1 MISVF
6 KKIIRFAEKER
17 TNIRKSIIAGFM
29 NAVFNALQ
37 FAAIYY
43 VLVKIFGTTNGKTIE
58 TKDIAVTLG
67 ILLLSLAGKMITK
80 YLSQLQQT
88 HAGYFM
94 AADKRIEVGEKLK
107 KVPMGFFSDF
117 SLGKLTTLST
127 TTLSLIEAQV
137 PLLLVLM
144 LGGLLNTSIF
154 ILSLFFFNVRIGLI
168 AAAGMAGFFIV
179 TACMEKRSRNNAHQI
194 HEAQQDLTKQVLT
207 TVQGMSVIKS
217 YNLSGENNKELH
229 KAFDDNCRI
238 TMGLEKTMT
247 PYIAAQRIVIGAA
260 ISFMVYYSL
269 MLYLKGAMLL
279 PDAIMSMIASFIIFE
294 GLKGAGSLMAIL
306 RITENAIDS
315 LNYLE
320 TMPEIHTEETIQTAV
335 HTSGNAKTEI
345 EFKNVSFS
353 YDEKNILTNVS
364 CKMYEREITAIV
376 GPSGSG
382 KTTLCNLIARFWDVQ
397 SGSITIGGVDIKDVS
412 LETLMSKISM
422 VFQNVYLFEDTIE
435 NNIKFG
441 KPEASREQVIE
452 AAKKAMCHD
461 FIEALPN
468 GYDTLI
474 GEGGTSL
481 SGGEKQRLSIAR
493 AILKDAP
500 IIIFDEATANVD
512 PENEDKL
519 RLAIEALTENKTII
533 MIAHR
538 LKTIRN
544 ADRILV
550 LNGGVIEQS
559 GAHEELMA
567 QGGLYKKLITAK
579 NESAGWKLARD
590 CHPCPYVNPVPVRD
604 LGDL

>member
-43 VLVKIFGTTNGKTIE
+43 VLVKIFDTTNRKTIE

-67 ILLLSLAGKMITK
+67 ILLVSLAGKMITK

-154 ILSLFFFNVRIGLI
+154 ILSLFFFNVRIGSI

-260 ISFMVYYSL
+260 ISFMVYFSL

-320 TMPEIHTEETIQTAV
+320 TMPEIHTGETIQTAV

-364 CKMYEREITAIV
+364 CKMHEREITAIV

-397 SGSITIGGVDIKDVS
+397 SGSITIGRVDIKDIS

-474 GEGGTSL
+474 GEGGASL

-579 NESAGWKLARD
+579 NESAGWKL
-590 CHPCPYVNPVPVRD
+590 VKN
-604 LGDL
+604 

>member
-17 TNIRKSIIAGFM
+17 TNIRKSIIASFM

-43 VLVKIFGTTNGKTIE
+43 VLVKIFDTTNGKTIE
-58 TKDIAVTLG
+58 TKDSAVTLG
-67 ILLLSLAGKMITK
+67 ILLVSLAGKMITK

-260 ISFMVYYSL
+260 ISVMVYSSL
-269 MLYLKGAMLL
+269 MLYVKGAMLL

-320 TMPEIHTEETIQTAV
+320 TMPEIHTGETIQTAP

-364 CKMYEREITAIV
+364 CKMNEHEITAIV

-397 SGSITIGGVDIKDVS
+397 SGSITIGGVNIKDVR

-441 KPEASREQVIE
+441 KPEASRGQVIE

-461 FIEALPN
+461 FIESLPN

-474 GEGGTSL
+474 GEGGASL

-500 IIIFDEATANVD
+500 IIIFDEATANID

-559 GAHEELMA
+559 GTHEELMA

-579 NESAGWKLARD
+579 NESAGWKL
-590 CHPCPYVNPVPVRD
+590 VKN
-604 LGDL
+604 

>member
-17 TNIRKSIIAGFM
+17 ANIQKSIIAGFM

-43 VLVKIFGTTNGKTIE
+43 VLVKIFDTTNGKTIE

-154 ILSLFFFNVRIGLI
+154 IVSLFFFNVRIGLI

-260 ISFMVYYSL
+260 ISFMVYSSL

-320 TMPEIHTEETIQTAV
+320 TMPEIHTGETIQTAV

-345 EFKNVSFS
+345 EFKNVSFR

-364 CKMYEREITAIV
+364 CKMHEREITAIV

-397 SGSITIGGVDIKDVS
+397 SGSITIGGVDIKDIS

-474 GEGGTSL
+474 GEGGASL

-500 IIIFDEATANVD
+500 IIIFDEATANID

-544 ADRILV
+544 ADRNLV
-550 LNGGVIEQS
+550 LHDGVIEQS

-579 NESAGWKLARD
+579 NESAGWKL
-590 CHPCPYVNPVPVRD
+590 VKN
-604 LGDL
+604 

>member
-17 TNIRKSIIAGFM
+17 ANIRKSIIAGFM

-43 VLVKIFGTTNGKTIE
+43 VLVKIFDTTNGKTIE

-154 ILSLFFFNVRIGLI
+154 IVSLFFFNVRIGLI

-238 TMGLEKTMT
+238 TMGLEKIMT

-260 ISFMVYYSL
+260 ISFMVYSSL

-320 TMPEIHTEETIQTAV
+320 TMPEIHTGETIQTAP

-364 CKMYEREITAIV
+364 CKMHEREITAIV

-397 SGSITIGGVDIKDVS
+397 SGSITIGGVDIKDIS

-474 GEGGTSL
+474 GEGGASL

-550 LNGGVIEQS
+550 LHDGVIEQS

-579 NESAGWKLARD
+579 NESAGWKLSKNVL
-590 CHPCPYVNPVPVRD
+590 PCTFLD
-604 LGDL
+604 DEF

>member
-17 TNIRKSIIAGFM
+17 ANIRKSIIAGFM

-43 VLVKIFGTTNGKTIE
+43 VLVKIFDTTNGKTIE

-67 ILLLSLAGKMITK
+67 ILLVSLAGKMITK

-117 SLGKLTTLST
+117 SLGKLTTLSM

-144 LGGLLNTSIF
+144 LGGLLNTTIF

-260 ISFMVYYSL
+260 ISFMVYSSL
-269 MLYLKGAMLL
+269 MLYLKGTMLL

-320 TMPEIHTEETIQTAV
+320 TMPEIHTGETIQTAT

-364 CKMYEREITAIV
+364 CKMHEREITAIV

-397 SGSITIGGVDIKDVS
+397 SGSITIGGVDIKDIS

-452 AAKKAMCHD
+452 VAKKAMCHD
-461 FIEALPN
+461 FIESLPN

-474 GEGGTSL
+474 GEGGASL

-579 NESAGWKLARD
+579 NESAGWKL
-590 CHPCPYVNPVPVRD
+590 VKN
-604 LGDL
+604 

>member
-6 KKIIRFAEKER
+6 KKIIRFAQKER
-17 TNIRKSIIAGFM
+17 ANIRKSIIAGFM

-43 VLVKIFGTTNGKTIE
+43 VLVRIFNKTIG
-58 TKDIAVTLG
+58 TKDIAVSLG
-67 ILLLSLAGKMITK
+67 ILLISLAGKMITK
-80 YLSQLQQT
+80 YISQLQQT

-94 AADKRIEVGEKLK
+94 AADKRIEIGEKLK

-154 ILSLFFFNVRIGLI
+154 VLSLFFFNVKIGLI
-168 AAAGMAGFFIV
+168 AVGGMTGFFIV
-179 TACMEKRSRNNAHQI
+179 TACMEKRSRKNAHQI

-217 YNLSGENNKELH
+217 YNLAGENNKELH

-247 PYIAAQRIVIGAA
+247 PYIAAQRIIIGAA
-260 ISFMVYYSL
+260 ISLMVYFSFK
-269 MLYLKGAMLL
+269 LYLKGAMLL

-320 TMPEIHTEETIQTAV
+320 TMPEIQEGEKTQTTA
-335 HTSGNAKTEI
+335 SAFGNSKTEI
-345 EFKNVSFS
+345 EFKNVSFR
-353 YDEKNILTNVS
+353 YDEKNILNNVS
-364 CKMYEREITAIV
+364 CKMNEKEITAVV

-397 SGSITIGGVDIKDVS
+397 GGSISIGGVNIKDLS
-412 LETLMSKISM
+412 LEDLMSKISM

-441 KPEASREQVIE
+441 KPEASREEVIE
-452 AAKKAMCHD
+452 AAKKAMCHE
-461 FIEALPN
+461 FIEALPQ

-474 GEGGTSL
+474 GEGGASL

-500 IIIFDEATANVD
+500 IIIFDEATANID

-519 RLAIEALTENKTII
+519 RLAIEALTANKTII

-544 ADRILV
+544 ADKILV
-550 LNGGVIEQS
+550 LHDGTIEQS
-559 GAHEELMA
+559 GTHEELTA
-567 QGGLYKKLITAK
+567 QGGLYKNLITAK
-579 NESAGWKLARD
+579 NESAGWKLSK
-590 CHPCPYVNPVPVRD
+590 N
-604 LGDL
+604 

>member
-17 TNIRKSIIAGFM
+17 ANIRKSIIAGFM

-43 VLVKIFGTTNGKTIE
+43 VLVKIFDTTNGKTIE

-67 ILLLSLAGKMITK
+67 ILLVSLAGKMITK

-269 MLYLKGAMLL
+269 MLYLKGTMLL

-320 TMPEIHTEETIQTAV
+320 TMPEIHTGETIQTAP

-345 EFKNVSFS
+345 EFKNVSFR

-364 CKMYEREITAIV
+364 CKMHEREITAIV

-397 SGSITIGGVDIKDVS
+397 SGSITIGGVDIKDIS

-422 VFQNVYLFEDTIE
+422 VFQNVYLFEYTIE

-461 FIEALPN
+461 FIESLPN

-474 GEGGTSL
+474 GEGGASL

-559 GAHEELMA
+559 GTHEELMA

-579 NESAGWKLARD
+579 NESAGWKL
-590 CHPCPYVNPVPVRD
+590 VKN
-604 LGDL
+604 

>member
-17 TNIRKSIIAGFM
+17 ANIRKSIIAGFM

-43 VLVKIFGTTNGKTIE
+43 VLVKIFDTTNGKTIE

-67 ILLLSLAGKMITK
+67 ILLVSLAGKMITK

-117 SLGKLTTLST
+117 SLGKLTTLSM

-144 LGGLLNTSIF
+144 LGGLLNTTIF

-260 ISFMVYYSL
+260 ISFMVYSSL
-269 MLYLKGAMLL
+269 MLYLKGTMLL

-320 TMPEIHTEETIQTAV
+320 TMPEIHTGETIQTAT

-364 CKMYEREITAIV
+364 CKMHEREITAIV

-397 SGSITIGGVDIKDVS
+397 SGSITIGGVDIKDIS

-452 AAKKAMCHD
+452 VAKKAMCHD
-461 FIEALPN
+461 FIESLPN

-474 GEGGTSL
+474 GEGGASL

-500 IIIFDEATANVD
+500 IIIFDEATANID

-550 LNGGVIEQS
+550 LHDGVIEQS

-579 NESAGWKLARD
+579 NESAGWKL
-590 CHPCPYVNPVPVRD
+590 VKN
-604 LGDL
+604 

>member
-17 TNIRKSIIAGFM
+17 TNIRKSIIASFM

-43 VLVKIFGTTNGKTIE
+43 VLVKIFDTTNGKTIE

-67 ILLLSLAGKMITK
+67 ILLVSLAGKMITK

-260 ISFMVYYSL
+260 ISFMVYSSL
-269 MLYLKGAMLL
+269 MLYLKGTMLL

-320 TMPEIHTEETIQTAV
+320 TMPEIHTGETIQTAP

-364 CKMYEREITAIV
+364 CKMHEREITAIV

-474 GEGGTSL
+474 GEGGASL

-500 IIIFDEATANVD
+500 IIIFDEATANID

-579 NESAGWKLARD
+579 NESAGWKLSK
-590 CHPCPYVNPVPVRD
+590 N
-604 LGDL
+604 

>member
-17 TNIRKSIIAGFM
+17 TNIRKSIIASFM

-43 VLVKIFGTTNGKTIE
+43 VLVKIFDTTNGKTIE

-67 ILLLSLAGKMITK
+67 ILLVSLAGKMITK

-260 ISFMVYYSL
+260 ISFMVYSSL
-269 MLYLKGAMLL
+269 MLYLKGTMLL

-320 TMPEIHTEETIQTAV
+320 TMPEIHTGETIQTAP

-364 CKMYEREITAIV
+364 CKMHEREITAIV

-397 SGSITIGGVDIKDVS
+397 SGSITIGGVDIKDIS

-474 GEGGTSL
+474 GEGGASL

-500 IIIFDEATANVD
+500 IIIFDEATANID

-550 LNGGVIEQS
+550 LNSGAIEQS

-579 NESAGWKLARD
+579 NESAGWKLAKD
-590 CHPCPYVNPVPVRD
+590 
-604 LGDL
+604 

>member
-1 MISVF
+1 M
-6 KKIIRFAEKER
+6 
-17 TNIRKSIIAGFM
+17 
-29 NAVFNALQ
+29 
-37 FAAIYY
+37 
-43 VLVKIFGTTNGKTIE
+43 
-58 TKDIAVTLG
+58 
-67 ILLLSLAGKMITK
+67 
-80 YLSQLQQT
+80 
-88 HAGYFM
+88 H
-94 AADKRIEVGEKLK
+94 
-107 KVPMGFFSDF
+107 
-117 SLGKLTTLST
+117 
-127 TTLSLIEAQV
+127 
-137 PLLLVLM
+137 
-144 LGGLLNTSIF
+144 
-154 ILSLFFFNVRIGLI
+154 
-168 AAAGMAGFFIV
+168 
-179 TACMEKRSRNNAHQI
+179 
-194 HEAQQDLTKQVLT
+194 
-207 TVQGMSVIKS
+207 
-217 YNLSGENNKELH
+217 
-229 KAFDDNCRI
+229 
-238 TMGLEKTMT
+238 
-247 PYIAAQRIVIGAA
+247 
-260 ISFMVYYSL
+260 
-269 MLYLKGAMLL
+269 
-279 PDAIMSMIASFIIFE
+279 
-294 GLKGAGSLMAIL
+294 
-306 RITENAIDS
+306 
-315 LNYLE
+315 
-320 TMPEIHTEETIQTAV
+320 
-335 HTSGNAKTEI
+335 
-345 EFKNVSFS
+345 
-353 YDEKNILTNVS
+353 
-364 CKMYEREITAIV
+364 EREITAIV

-474 GEGGTSL
+474 GEGGASL

-579 NESAGWKLARD
+579 NESAGWKL
-590 CHPCPYVNPVPVRD
+590 VKN
-604 LGDL
+604 

>member
-17 TNIRKSIIAGFM
+17 ANIRKSIIAGFM

-43 VLVKIFGTTNGKTIE
+43 VLVKIFDTTNGKTIE

-67 ILLLSLAGKMITK
+67 ILLVSLAGKMITK

-247 PYIAAQRIVIGAA
+247 PYIAAQRIVIGAV
-260 ISFMVYYSL
+260 ISFMVYSSL

-320 TMPEIHTEETIQTAV
+320 TMPEIHTEETIQTAP

-364 CKMYEREITAIV
+364 CKMHEREITAIV

-397 SGSITIGGVDIKDVS
+397 SGSITIGGVNIKDVR

-452 AAKKAMCHD
+452 AAKK
-461 FIEALPN
+461 
-468 GYDTLI
+468 
-474 GEGGTSL
+474 S
-481 SGGEKQRLSIAR
+481 
-493 AILKDAP
+493 
-500 IIIFDEATANVD
+500 NV
-512 PENEDKL
+512 P
-519 RLAIEALTENKTII
+519 
-533 MIAHR
+533 
-538 LKTIRN
+538 
-544 ADRILV
+544 
-550 LNGGVIEQS
+550 
-559 GAHEELMA
+559 
-567 QGGLYKKLITAK
+567 
-579 NESAGWKLARD
+579 
-590 CHPCPYVNPVPVRD
+590 
-604 LGDL
+604 